1 MFFPLVQD
9 ADAPD
14 DVGTSSRADKKK
26 KKKDKSKKKKG
37 KSAVDDVTEATLGQ
51 DVVGELKQLAESGSV
66 ESKKRKVDE
75 LMDEYDKLDYE
86 DMVRLLLSSRQAPLE
101 VRVVLTTACILP
113 CALTDRKTPHSIPLR

>member
-1 MFFPLVQD
+1 MQD

-86 DMVRLLLSSRQAPLE
+86 DMVRLLSPADNLPLE
-101 VRVVLTTACILP
+101 VRVALTTACILF
-113 CALTDRKTPHSIPLR
+113 CDLTDRKTPHSIPLR

>member
-1 MFFPLVQD
+1 MQD

-86 DMVRLLLSSRQAPLE
+86 DMVRLLLSSRQAP
-101 VRVVLTTACILP
+101 
-113 CALTDRKTPHSIPLR
+113 S